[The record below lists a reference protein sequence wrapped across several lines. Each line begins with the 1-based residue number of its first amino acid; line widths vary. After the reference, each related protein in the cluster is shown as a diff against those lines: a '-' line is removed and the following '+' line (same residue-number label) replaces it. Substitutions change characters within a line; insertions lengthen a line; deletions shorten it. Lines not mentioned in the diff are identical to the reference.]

1 MGARRRYRCVLSRRT
16 CGNPL
21 TTRCAQT
28 SATAFCAI
36 EGRVPFAKDSSRQ
49 LGRAVML
56 AERIRSAISSL
67 LWPPDGILGEA
78 PPPYWHGSSGDTT
91 HPRIALR
98 WCFLPKLGTRRKT
111 AGSLSLSSVR
121 PKREISSAMAGSDG
135 LMERRFV
142 VLTVV
147 GSLGVVAIVIWMMIH

>member
-16 CGNPL
+16 RGNPP

-56 AERIRSAISSL
+56 AERIRSAISGL

-111 AGSLSLSSVR
+111 AGSLSLFRAVG
-121 PKREISSAMAGSDG
+121 PQREISSAIAGSDG

-147 GSLGVVAIVIWMMIH
+147 GL

>member
-1 MGARRRYRCVLSRRT
+1 
-16 CGNPL
+16 
-21 TTRCAQT
+21 
-28 SATAFCAI
+28 
-36 EGRVPFAKDSSRQ
+36 
-49 LGRAVML
+49 ML
-56 AERIRSAISSL
+56 AERIRSAISGL

-111 AGSLSLSSVR
+111 AGSLFRAVR

-147 GSLGVVAIVIWMMIH
+147 GSLGLAAIVIWMMIH